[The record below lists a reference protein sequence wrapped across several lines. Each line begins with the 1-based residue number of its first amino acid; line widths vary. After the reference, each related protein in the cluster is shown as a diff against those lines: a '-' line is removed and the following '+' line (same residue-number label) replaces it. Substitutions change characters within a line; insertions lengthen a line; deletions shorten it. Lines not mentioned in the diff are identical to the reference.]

1 MKGLFITIEGPD
13 GSGKSTQ
20 MTRLCRWLEQSGFS
34 VVQTRE
40 PGGTAIADKIRS
52 LLLDPQ
58 HSEMTSRAE
67 ALLYMA
73 ARAQHTAQLIRPALA
88 GGAAVIS
95 DRFTDSS
102 LVYQG
107 VARGLPQADLV
118 WLNRFAAEGLT
129 PDLTL
134 LLDGAVERLAARLTE
149 RGDCDRLDAEGLDF
163 HQRVRQGFLA
173 LAESEPERIRVIEA
187 DRDVEAVWSDIRS
200 CVTEFLM
207 KRGRLH
213 AAADQ
218 QQINEP
224 DSVAAAGSRA
234 AAKN

>member
-1 MKGLFITIEGPD
+1 
-13 GSGKSTQ
+13 

-213 AAADQ
+213 AVADQ

>member
-1 MKGLFITIEGPD
+1 
-13 GSGKSTQ
+13 

-95 DRFTDSS
+95 DRFADSS

-218 QQINEP
+218 QQINEQ

>member
-1 MKGLFITIEGPD
+1 
-13 GSGKSTQ
+13 

-218 QQINEP
+218 QQINEQ